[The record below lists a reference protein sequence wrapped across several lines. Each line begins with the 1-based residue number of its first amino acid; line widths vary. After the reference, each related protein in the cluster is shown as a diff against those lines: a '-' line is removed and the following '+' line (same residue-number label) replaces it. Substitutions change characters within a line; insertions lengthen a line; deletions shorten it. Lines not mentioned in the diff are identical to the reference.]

1 MLTTLKKYFA
11 DNISV
16 DKNTTAD
23 DSARHLQIAT
33 CALLV
38 EMANSDDDFS
48 NDEKA
53 RIVDILRN
61 RFGMDDDQIDELFE
75 ITRQEIKNS
84 LDLYGFARMINKQYN
99 ESQKIAV
106 IELIWEVI
114 YSDGQLSAYEDYLV
128 HKYQKMLNL
137 THQQFIDAKMR
148 VLERLNKDK

>member
-1 MLTTLKKYFA
+1 MLTSLKKYFA

-16 DKNTTAD
+16 DKQTSASDTT
-23 DSARHLQIAT
+23 RNLQIAT

-53 RIVDILRN
+53 RIVDILKN
-61 RFGMDDDQIDELFE
+61 RFGLDDNQVDELFE
-75 ITRQEIKNS
+75 ITHQEIKNS
-84 LDLYGFARMINKQYN
+84 LDLYGFARMINKQYS

-114 YSDGQLSAYEDYLV
+114 YADGLLSAYEDYLV
-128 HKYQKMLNL
+128 HKYQKMLDL
-137 THQQFIDAKMR
+137 THAQFIEAKMR
-148 VLERLNKDK
+148 VLERMNKDK

>member
-1 MLTTLKKYFA
+1 MLSSLKKYFDSNIAVDNKKSAA
-11 DNISV
+11 DNNS
-16 DKNTTAD
+16 N
-23 DSARHLQIAT
+23 LQIAT

-61 RFGMDDDQIDELFE
+61 RFGMDDTQIDELFE

-84 LDLYGFARMINKQYN
+84 LDLYGFARLINKQYN

-106 IELIWEVI
+106 IELVWEVI

-128 HKYQKMLNL
+128 HKYQKMFNL

-148 VLERLNKDK
+148 VLERLNKDE

>member
-1 MLTTLKKYFA
+1 MLTSLKKYFA

-16 DKNTTAD
+16 DKNAAAD
-23 DSARHLQIAT
+23 ESARNLQIAT

-53 RIVDILRN
+53 RIVDILKN
-61 RFGMDDDQIDELFE
+61 RFGLDDNQVDELFE

-84 LDLYGFARMINKQYN
+84 LDLYGFARMINKHYN
-99 ESQKIAV
+99 ETQKIAV

-114 YSDGQLSAYEDYLV
+114 YADGQLSAYEDYLV
-128 HKYQKMLNL
+128 HKYQKMLDL
-137 THQQFIDAKMR
+137 THAQFIEAKMR
-148 VLERLNKDK
+148 VLERMNKDK

>member
-1 MLTTLKKYFA
+1 MLTSLKKYFA
-11 DNISV
+11 DNIAV
-16 DKNTTAD
+16 DNKKSAD
-23 DSARHLQIAT
+23 DTNRHLQIAT

-53 RIVDILRN
+53 RIVGILKD
-61 RFGMDDDQIDELFE
+61 RFGLDDNQIDELFE

-84 LDLYGFARMINKQYN
+84 LDLYGFARMINKSYN

-148 VLERLNKDK
+148 VMQRLNQDK